1 MGAGQWTRRVA
12 IAAAAAAACAAFPEA
27 ARADTVFTPFI
38 GQSFATRDDA
48 VKVTTIGASM
58 ASTVGG
64 GFGFELDFGRT
75 SEAVG
80 SAAFADNSRVT
91 MLMGNALLGFPFGR
105 FRPYVVGGLGWLRKE
120 ILSAGATGRSGGLGI
135 DAGGGILGFLGGSI
149 GVRIDLRYVR
159 SVTMSDLETVRVP
172 EVLGLSDFLV
182 EDLSFWRA
190 SAGLAIRF

>member
-1 MGAGQWTRRVA
+1 MAMTVA
-12 IAAAAAAACAAFPEA
+12 ATCAVVPEP

-38 GQSFATRDDA
+38 GQSFATREDA

-58 ASTVGG
+58 TSTVGG

-80 SAAFADNSRVT
+80 SDAFADNSRVT
-91 MLMGNALLGFPFGR
+91 MLMGNAVIGFPFGR

-120 ILSAGATGRSGGLGI
+120 ILSDGATARSGGLGI
-135 DAGGGILGFLGGSI
+135 DAGGGFLGFLSGSVGI
-149 GVRIDLRYVR
+149 RFDLRYVR
-159 SVTMSDLETVRVP
+159 SVTMSDFDTIRLP
-172 EVLGLSDFLV
+172 AVLDVSDFLI

>member
-1 MGAGQWTRRVA
+1 MV
-12 IAAAAAAACAAFPEA
+12 AACAAVPA
-27 ARADTVFTPFI
+27 AAGADTVFTPFM
-38 GQSFATRDDA
+38 GQSFATREDA

-80 SAAFADNSRVT
+80 SDAFADNSRVT

-105 FRPYVVGGLGWLRKE
+105 FRPYVVGGLGWLRSE
-120 ILSAGATGRSGGLGI
+120 VLSEGATARSGGFGL
-135 DAGGGILGFLGGSI
+135 DAGGGLLGFLSGSI
-149 GVRIDLRYVR
+149 GIRLDLRYVR
-159 SVTMSDLETVRVP
+159 SLTMSDLEVVRVP
-172 EVLGLSDFLV
+172 AVVSVSDFLI
-182 EDLSFWRA
+182 EDVSFWRA

>member
-1 MGAGQWTRRVA
+1 MGAGRWTRRVA
-12 IAAAAAAACAAFPEA
+12 LALTAAACAAAP
-27 ARADTVFTPFI
+27 ARADTVFTPFM

-58 ASTVGG
+58 ASTIGG

-80 SAAFADNSRVT
+80 SDAFVDNSRVT

-105 FRPYVVGGLGWLRKE
+105 FRPYVVGGLGWLRQE
-120 ILSAGATGRSGGLGI
+120 ILSDGGTARSGGLGL
-135 DAGGGILGFLGGSI
+135 DAGGGFLGFLSGSV
-149 GVRIDLRYVR
+149 GVRFDLRYVR
-159 SVTMSDLETVRVP
+159 SVTMSDLDTVRVP
-172 EVLGLSDFLV
+172 LVLDVSDFLI